1 MTETFI
7 LFAVAGTTYAVRS
20 RDVAHV
26 EMLETVTPVPNAPA
40 FIDGVVFS
48 RGQVVPAL
56 NLRARFGFERA
67 PYDVRTRLLVVQTG
81 GRQVGLVTDAAREF
95 MALDPAQILPPGDGF
110 GASSARFLEG
120 IANVGD
126 RLVLVLSLPH
136 VLAAADGSPAER
148 PLAVPTQE

>member
-7 LFAVAGTTYAVRS
+7 LFTVSGTTYAVRS

-26 EMLETVTPVPNAPA
+26 EMVEVVTPVPSAPP

-56 NLRARFGFERA
+56 NLRVRFGFERA
-67 PYDVRTRLLVVQTG
+67 PYDVRTRMLVVHSD
-81 GRQVGLVTDAAREF
+81 GRQVGLIVDAAREF
-95 MALDPAQILPPGDGF
+95 LPLDAAQIQAPGDGF
-110 GASSARFLEG
+110 VARSARYLEG

-126 RLVLVLSLPH
+126 RLILVLSLPD
-136 VLAAADGSPAER
+136 VLAFPDPAAADRLVEV
-148 PLAVPTQE
+148 PLQE